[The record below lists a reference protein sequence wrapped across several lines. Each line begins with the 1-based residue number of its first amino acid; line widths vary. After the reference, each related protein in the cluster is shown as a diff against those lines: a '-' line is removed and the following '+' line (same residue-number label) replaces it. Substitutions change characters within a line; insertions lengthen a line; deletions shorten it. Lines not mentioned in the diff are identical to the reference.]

1 MSQRTILM
9 VNSEGGWR
17 GGENQVFLLARD
29 LPAPWKSVTVC
40 LPGSPLALRLREAGR
55 AVEELP
61 MSGGG
66 DIRAVRAIRRL
77 ALEHHAEALHAHTS
91 HAHSLCR
98 LAVIGRDLP
107 LVVTRRVDFPIKRG
121 CFARWKYGQRVTR
134 MVAISR
140 EIERILVTGGV
151 AAERCLVIPSGVDFS
166 LLDAANAVD
175 LRRELGLPAES
186 LLVGNAAALV
196 DHKDHRTL
204 LDAWAQ
210 VEAAAPTAHLVIAGD
225 GELAGA
231 LHAHAQALRLARVHF
246 LGFRNDVPGILKSLD
261 LFVMSSH
268 MEGLGTSIMDAMR
281 CGLPVVATRAGGIP
295 ELVVDDAN
303 GLLVGV
309 RDAPA
314 LAAAL
319 TRTLN
324 DHGLRRRLASGA
336 RASAEAHFSHVRM
349 VEGYAQLYAALT
361 AVTAS
366 PASARP

>member
-1 MSQRTILM
+1 MM

-55 AVEELP
+55 AVEEVP

-77 ALEHHAEALHAHTS
+77 ALQHQAEVLHAHTS

-134 MVAISR
+134 FVAISR
-140 EIERILVTGGV
+140 EIQRILLSGGV
-151 AAERCLVIPSGVDFS
+151 ASERCAVIPSGVDFS
-166 LLDAANAVD
+166 LLDAAADVD
-175 LRRELGLPAES
+175 LRRELGLPADA

-204 LDAWAQ
+204 LDAWKQ
-210 VEAAAPTAHLVIAGD
+210 VETAVANAHLVIAGD
-225 GELAGA
+225 GALAAELR
-231 LHAHAQALRLARVHF
+231 AHSAAIGLRRLHF
-246 LGFRNDVPGILKSLD
+246 LGFRKDVPGLLKRLD
-261 LFVMSSH
+261 VFVMSSH
-268 MEGLGTSIMDAMR
+268 LEGLGTSIMDAMR

-295 ELVVDDAN
+295 ELVTDNIN
-303 GLLVGV
+303 GLLVPV

-319 TRTLN
+319 IRTLT
-324 DHGLRRRLASGA
+324 DQPLRQRLATGA
-336 RASAEAHFSHVRM
+336 RTSAELHFSHGRM
-349 VEGYAQLYAALT
+349 VEGYARLYATL
-361 AVTAS
+361 
-366 PASARP
+366 ASATSYGAHS